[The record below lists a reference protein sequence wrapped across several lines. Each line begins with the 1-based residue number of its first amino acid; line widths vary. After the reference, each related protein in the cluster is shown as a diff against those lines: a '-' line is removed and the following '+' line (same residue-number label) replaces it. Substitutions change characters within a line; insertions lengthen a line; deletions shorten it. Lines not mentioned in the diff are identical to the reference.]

1 MDDGNRLVGID
12 ASIQKAEALFY
23 QGSFQRCY
31 ELSSK
36 YAIYPLHF
44 GENAI
49 NAIQID

>member
-1 MDDGNRLVGID
+1 MDDGNSLVGID

-36 YAIYPLHF
+36 YAISPFPF
-44 GENAI
+44 GEDAI
-49 NAIQID
+49 NVIKID